1 MKVPLSWQA
10 KAPAPQKCKTL
21 RTNVG
26 QTLSSVSPAVIAVC
40 VGVLSSVAAVYAQDP
55 PPAAAVPAMKKGP
68 RQPRPPKP
76 GVSTP
81 GVKREMITIT
91 PEAVFPIEGVPDWQ
105 VTTDEAV
112 WVSNGP
118 KNTIHR
124 LDPKTN
130 KVEAAIT
137 VGRRPCSGLAA
148 GFGSIWVPS
157 CGDKTVSRVDI
168 KTNEVTATVAATP
181 SQSEG
186 GIAASPEAVWIVT
199 DAKGVLSRIDPATN
213 KIAAE
218 VEVPPNSAG
227 ATYGEGAVW
236 ITTPDKNLLTGVD
249 PKTNRVIQTVEVG
262 PQPRFVT
269 TGAGSVWTL
278 NQGDGTVSRVD
289 AKTGKLLANIEV
301 GIPGTGGEL
310 AFGNGHVWAT
320 VFQIPISE
328 IDPAVNQVVRQW
340 TGAGGDSIR
349 VAHGSIWLSNLREQN
364 LWRITLSSLK

>member
-1 MKVPLSWQA
+1 MTIWSVACPALAACLSA
-10 KAPAPQKCKTL
+10 L
-21 RTNVG
+21 
-26 QTLSSVSPAVIAVC
+26 LPAVI
-40 VGVLSSVAAVYAQDP
+40 YAQDP
-55 PPAAAVPAMKKGP
+55 PPAAPAAPKKG
-68 RQPRPPKP
+68 RAPRPPKP

-81 GVKREMITIT
+81 GVKREMAAIT
-91 PEAVFPIEGVPDWQ
+91 PDAVFPIEGTPDWQ
-105 VTTDEAV
+105 VITDEAV
-112 WVSNGP
+112 WVSNAP

-124 LDPKTN
+124 LDVKTN
-130 KVEAAIT
+130 QVDASIT

-168 KTNEVTATVAATP
+168 KTNQVTATIAAAP
-181 SQSEG
+181 AVSEG

-199 DAKGVLSRIDPATN
+199 DAKGVLSRIDPASD
-213 KIAAE
+213 KVAAE
-218 VEVPPNSAG
+218 VEVPANSAG
-227 ATYGEGAVW
+227 VTYGEGAVW
-236 ITTPDKNLLTGVD
+236 VTTPDKNLLTGVD
-249 PKTNRVIQTVEVG
+249 PKTNRVIFTVEVG

-289 AKTGKLLANIEV
+289 AKTGKLVTNIEA
-301 GIPGTGGEL
+301 GIPGSGGEL

-320 VFQIPISE
+320 AVQIPISE

-349 VAHGSIWLSNLREQN
+349 VGQGSVWLSNLREQN
-364 LWRITLSSLK
+364 LWRIGLSGLK